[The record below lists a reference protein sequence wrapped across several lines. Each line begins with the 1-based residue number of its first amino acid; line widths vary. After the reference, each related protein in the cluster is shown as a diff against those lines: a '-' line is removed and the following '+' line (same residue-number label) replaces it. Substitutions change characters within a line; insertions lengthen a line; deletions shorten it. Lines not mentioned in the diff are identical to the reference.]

1 MAYRSMKKLFNVL
14 KFSAGVSI
22 IFFTSFAFLIFWLF
36 YATMPFH
43 DLYLSRMDRA
53 FQSIEH
59 PHDSKKLEQH
69 VFFGSRYTDISE
81 CTYAVGQIYSAPL
94 SRKEIMRVYEN
105 APTRSPWPVHVEIIE
120 KETSLPLDN
129 PADAW
134 ITEFLSKKSED
145 TSDTNYLVYLY
156 KPGQSWL
163 GDTRCYD

>member
-1 MAYRSMKKLFNVL
+1 MKKLLDIL
-14 KFSAGVSI
+14 KLITGVSI
-22 IFFTSFAFLIFWLF
+22 ILFTSFAFLIFWLF

-43 DLYLSRMDRA
+43 DLYLSHMNRA
-53 FQSIEH
+53 LQSIEH
-59 PHDSKKLEQH
+59 PRDSKELEQY

-81 CTYAVGQIYSAPL
+81 CTYAVGQMYSASL
-94 SRKEIMRVYEN
+94 SREEILQAYKNVS
-105 APTRSPWPVHVEIIE
+105 AGIFGPVHVEIVG

-134 ITEFLSKKSED
+134 ITEFLSKNSED
-145 TSDTNYLVYLY
+145 TSETHYLVYLY

>member
-1 MAYRSMKKLFNVL
+1 MKKLLNIL
-14 KFSAGVSI
+14 KFSAGVFI
-22 IFFTSFAFLIFWLF
+22 IIFTSFAFLIFWLF

-43 DLYLSRMDRA
+43 DLYLSRMDSA

-81 CTYAVGQIYSAPL
+81 CTYAVGQMYSAPL
-94 SRKEIMRVYEN
+94 APEEIMQAYKN
-105 APTRSPWPVHVEIIE
+105 ASAEIFGPVHVEIVG
-120 KETSLPLDN
+120 KDTSLPLDN

-134 ITEFLSKKSED
+134 IAEFLQRKTGD
-145 TSDTNYLVYLY
+145 TSDTYYLVYLY

>member
-1 MAYRSMKKLFNVL
+1 MKKLPDIL
-14 KFSAGVSI
+14 KFGTGVFI
-22 IFFTSFAFLIFWLF
+22 IIATSFFFLIFWLF

-43 DLYLSRMDRA
+43 DFYLSRMDRA

-59 PHDSKKLEQH
+59 PHDSKKLEQY

-81 CTYAVGQIYSAPL
+81 CTYAVGQMYSAPL
-94 SRKEIMRVYEN
+94 APEEITRAYKN
-105 APTRSPWPVHVEIIE
+105 ASAGIFGPVHVEIIE

-134 ITEFLSKKSED
+134 ITEFLSRKSGD
-145 TSDTNYLVYLY
+145 ASDTYYLVYLY

-163 GDTRCYD
+163 GDVRCYD